1 MEQLGELV
9 NMIEE
14 VKTKLTDKEYKELM
28 EKTKEINDKKKY
40 DNLYKLKY
48 IKQYLKNEF
57 KDLNNPTH
65 TKIISKIETKVVKFH
80 EDWNEHMIN
89 SFIENV
95 GKLERIQSMSFMG
108 GREDISQIYH
118 ANSFGDWIRSDPE
131 AENDEEMTLIKFD
144 DIIPLAIEELN

>member
-28 EKTKEINDKKKY
+28 EKSKEINDKKNY

-57 KDLNNPTH
+57 KDLNNPAH
-65 TKIISKIETKVVKFH
+65 TLIHSEIKTQIVKFNN
-80 EDWNEHMIN
+80 DWNETHIN
-89 SFIENV
+89 TFIENV
-95 GKLERIQSMSFMG
+95 KSLESLTSISLMK
-108 GREDISQIYH
+108 GRDGIPVIFH
-118 ANSFGDWIRSDPE
+118 DNFFGEWIRSNPE
-131 AENDEEMTLIKFD
+131 GEDEEEMTLIKYKR
-144 DIIPLAIEELN
+144 IIPLHIEEL

>member
-28 EKTKEINDKKKY
+28 EKSKEINDKKNY

-57 KDLNNPTH
+57 KDLNNPAH
-65 TKIISKIETKVVKFH
+65 TLIHSEIKTQIVKFNN
-80 EDWNEHMIN
+80 DWNETYIN
-89 SFIENV
+89 TFIENV
-95 GKLERIQSMSFMG
+95 KSLESLTSISLMK
-108 GREDISQIYH
+108 GRDGIPVIFH
-118 ANSFGDWIRSDPE
+118 DNFFGEWIRSNPE
-131 AENDEEMTLIKFD
+131 GEDEEEMTLIKYKR
-144 DIIPLAIEELN
+144 IIPLHIEEL